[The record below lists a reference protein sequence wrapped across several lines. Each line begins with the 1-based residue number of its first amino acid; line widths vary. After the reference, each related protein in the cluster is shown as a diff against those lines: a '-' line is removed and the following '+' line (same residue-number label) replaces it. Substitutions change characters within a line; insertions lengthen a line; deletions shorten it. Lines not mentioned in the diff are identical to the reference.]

1 MQESYAAAISTAST
15 VLSRA
20 ILTTEGDL
28 RSRVRTLDALI
39 RDLLREIGRLV
50 FAGVVN
56 DLGRQ
61 AVDEAKTTGL
71 TPHRRFVVRYACL
84 FGLVDVESLDLY
96 DRKARRS
103 SRPMQDVLGIGDGGR
118 SLAVERA
125 LTEFGS
131 EDSFGLA
138 ARRFEEH
145 YGWTVDRGC
154 VRRVTRKS
162 AAEAEEWVAS
172 RLVSGEAAFA
182 QSLAQRPGA
191 GQVLAELDG
200 CEIRTG
206 TLSDDPHDGTTPQR
220 GIPRRRR
227 EERWREVR
235 VGLARPLDEDDA
247 TYVARMGKYPE
258 LVRSVFQAAV
268 SRGLSSRSE
277 TIVIA
282 DGANGLLEEM
292 ASQFPNATCILD
304 QFHLVQ
310 HLYEMGDAM
319 GLVDPERVDW
329 VKEMLARLSRGEAQ
343 HVIGKLREIDGTGS
357 QRAQR
362 LIGYLDRF
370 RRCVHYDAY
379 RERGFPVGSGEVESA
394 HRSIPQRRLKL
405 SGACWHPDSIN
416 PMLALRVVK
425 ANDAWNDFWEHKQPA

>member
-1 MQESYAAAISTAST
+1 MQESYDDAISTAST

-20 ILTTEGDL
+20 ILATEEDL
-28 RSRVRTLDALI
+28 PSRIGLLDAQI

-50 FAGVVN
+50 LAAVVSEV
-56 DLGRQ
+56 GRQ

-103 SRPMQDVLGIGDGGR
+103 ARPMQDLLGIRDGGR

-131 EDSFGLA
+131 EDSYGLA

-154 VRRVTRKS
+154 VRRVTRKR

-172 RLVSGEAAFA
+172 RLAPEEAVYTE
-182 QSLAQRPGA
+182 SLARRPGVE
-191 GQVLAELDG
+191 QVLAELDG

-206 TLSDDPHDGTTPQR
+206 ALSDDPQGGKTVTR
-220 GIPRRRR
+220 GIRRRRR

-235 VGLARPLDEDDA
+235 VGLARALDEEDA
-247 TYVARMGKYPE
+247 TYVARLEKYPE
-258 LVRSVFQAAV
+258 LVRRLFQAAV

-277 TIVIA
+277 TIIIT
-282 DGANGLLEEM
+282 DGANGLMEEM
-292 ASQFPNATCILD
+292 NSQFPNTTCILD
-304 QFHLVQ
+304 QFHLLG

-319 GLVDPERVDW
+319 GLVDPERADW
-329 VKEMLARLSRGEAQ
+329 VRQTLARISRGETP
-343 HVIGKLREIDGTGS
+343 HVLRELREIDGTGRD
-357 QRAQR
+357 RAQR
-362 LIGYLDRF
+362 LVGYLDRF
-370 RRCVHYDAY
+370 RGCVHYDAY
-379 RERGFPVGSGEVESA
+379 RTRGLPIGSGEVESA
-394 HRSIPQRRLKL
+394 HRWIPQKRLKL
-405 SGACWHPDSIN
+405 PGACWRLESIN

-425 ANDAWNDFWEHKQPA
+425 GNQDWEQFWQHRAAA